1 MYVLNV
7 FANVAVETVELQIRQ
22 LNFSLY
28 IIRLLYFVYLYISLM
43 FGFILVFQNL
53 DQNHNF
59 ICCSFFVEYK
69 FFKRENSYMD
79 WFTECEEQEFQLVKR
94 HSVPHIIPLYR
105 I

>member
-1 MYVLNV
+1 
-7 FANVAVETVELQIRQ
+7 
-22 LNFSLY
+22 
-28 IIRLLYFVYLYISLM
+28 M